1 MSIGLST
8 SVSSKPLSSIAE
20 RRSVSGDEESDDNE
34 DGEEDIN
41 AAHIARS
48 QKQDGDTVIKTGY
61 LLKKGE
67 RRKVCY
73 H

>member
-1 MSIGLST
+1 M
-8 SVSSKPLSSIAE
+8 
-20 RRSVSGDEESDDNE
+20 SGDEESDDNE